1 MWFWLQFKNYNI
13 KNFASK
19 NLLYKWKSKAHNV
32 IYIHEGDNLDIGVN
46 ASAINEGPAEI
57 ELTVLDR
64 RGNHEVKAYAHLNV
78 KKSL

>member
-1 MWFWLQFKNYNI
+1 M
-13 KNFASK
+13 
-19 NLLYKWKSKAHNV
+19 